1 MSMQQANK
9 TEGGYPM
16 VKKFI
21 LHLMNTEQGMFTY
34 ETNCAN
40 KDQALGITQGLFP
53 NARVIEIEEV
63 K

>member
-1 MSMQQANK
+1 MSMQQANM

-21 LHLMNTEQGMFTY
+21 LHLMNAEQGMFNY
-34 ETNCAN
+34 EINCAG
-40 KDQALGITQGLFP
+40 KDQALGIAQGLFP
-53 NARVIEIEEV
+53 KARVIEIEEV